1 MEVFLAWVSVILG
14 VVGIAYGLY
23 QSKLREQVQRL
34 AVLQAWEVY
43 QSAYQSSGW
52 LNNVF
57 AEVDVQKREGV
68 LGEARAR
75 ADSHYTKTIYNLYA
89 HYENVTPELIRKWID
104 EGRIDAESE
113 KNFLRYIGE
122 K

>member
-68 LGEARAR
+68 LGEARA
-75 ADSHYTKTIYNLYA
+75 STTS
-89 HYENVTPELIRKWID
+89 PLI
-104 EGRIDAESE
+104 
-113 KNFLRYIGE
+113 
-122 K
+122 